1 MMIQLDLGLVPDT
14 WRDDQYKILKDYWE
28 DSEEWADI
36 EIIDPKLK
44 TWIALSMPDCIVE
57 SL

>member
-1 MMIQLDLGLVPDT
+1 MIIQLDLALIPNT
-14 WRDDQYKILKDYWE
+14 WRDDQYKIVKDYWE

-44 TWIALSMPDCIVE
+44 TWIEQSMPYCI
-57 SL
+57 LD

>member
-1 MMIQLDLGLVPDT
+1 MIQLDLGLVPDT

>member
-1 MMIQLDLGLVPDT
+1 MIQLDLGLIPDT
-14 WRDDQYKILKDYWE
+14 WRDDQYKIVKDYWE

-44 TWIALSMPDCIVE
+44 TWISLSMPDCIVE